1 MNSLDKAE
9 FLDQNDPLSRYRNR
23 FFHPEN
29 EIYFDGNSLGKM
41 PIAAQ
46 YQLHKTIDE
55 QWGKGLIGSWNNHW
69 IDLPS
74 RIAKKYSQL
83 LGAKKDEIIIGESTS
98 VRLYQSIH
106 ALLESNLYPKQLVTD
121 TLNFPSDLYILDGLT
136 RIFKIPKILKLDYSQ
151 EIEANVKKLKNSI
164 KESPGIICLSLVSY
178 KSSYLYPMK
187 ELNEWANNHRSII
200 VWDLSHAVGAV
211 PIDFKASAT
220 LIAIGCTYKYMNGGP
235 GAPAFLFIEKKIQTQ
250 IHNPIQGWFGHQNPF
265 NFSDKYIAANDIN
278 KFASGTPSVLSMQA
292 MEAGIDIILEAGIK
306 KIREKSILQ
315 SENLIDLVKKY
326 LVPNGFHLESPRN
339 SLYRGSHITLS
350 HKSSWQIC
358 QTLIS
363 GNGNEPRIIPDFRPP
378 NFIRFGITPLYTKH
392 DDIYQLVKRLE
403 AIVKTKSFLSFTL
416 EKPKVT

>member
-74 RIAKKYSQL
+74 RIAEKYSQL

-136 RIFKIPKILKLDYSQ
+136 R
-151 EIEANVKKLKNSI
+151 
-164 KESPGIICLSLVSY
+164 
-178 KSSYLYPMK
+178 
-187 ELNEWANNHRSII
+187 
-200 VWDLSHAVGAV
+200 
-211 PIDFKASAT
+211 
-220 LIAIGCTYKYMNGGP
+220 
-235 GAPAFLFIEKKIQTQ
+235 
-250 IHNPIQGWFGHQNPF
+250 
-265 NFSDKYIAANDIN
+265 
-278 KFASGTPSVLSMQA
+278 
-292 MEAGIDIILEAGIK
+292 
-306 KIREKSILQ
+306 
-315 SENLIDLVKKY
+315 
-326 LVPNGFHLESPRN
+326 
-339 SLYRGSHITLS
+339 
-350 HKSSWQIC
+350 
-358 QTLIS
+358 
-363 GNGNEPRIIPDFRPP
+363 
-378 NFIRFGITPLYTKH
+378 
-392 DDIYQLVKRLE
+392 
-403 AIVKTKSFLSFTL
+403 SF
-416 EKPKVT
+416 